1 MAGRL
6 GATATVLASAMVIA
20 SVATPSQAAIRA
32 DDARI
37 PGWQAAIEESMTTA
51 ANAPAARIAYHVLAA
66 EMALSRDDMS
76 EAAEQYAAALAL
88 NARLDQPVDG
98 PTDLAERTAKV
109 AITADR
115 PDLAYPAVKLWAV
128 RQPDD
133 IAAQQAAL
141 ELAFVN
147 DDADGVIQFAP
158 RFARAVGPGIAK
170 TRQAYQRIAD
180 LLSGKPAKS
189 AKAIALAKQ
198 IRASSDNKTAA
209 GYALALVAFGYDELA
224 TARQAIKPVIAAA
237 PDWADAHL
245 LAAFIEARD
254 LHIERA
260 RQTLAEL
267 SGSADEKASYHARL
281 ARYLLSIGKTT
292 AGLSEFETA
301 VSLAPKD
308 SDIRFGLALARLGN
322 HEPDKAARVF
332 KTLTDDAAHGDAAS
346 YYLGRIAEQRG
357 AAEVARQRYEQVGAG
372 DHLFRARLRLAV
384 VQAGSG
390 ELDAALNTL
399 DTLAEQTP
407 SRADELLSAKA
418 ELLMSAGQA
427 ARALTLYNDA
437 LAHRPGKPALL
448 YGRALA
454 HESMGDIDAARAD
467 LDQILTIEPDNAMAL
482 NALGYLLTNHS
493 SDYARA
499 ETLIRRALKQ
509 QPDDASMLD
518 SLGWVEY
525 KQGNLAAARRHLEQ
539 AHERAGHPE
548 IARHLGT
555 VRWAQGDHQAA
566 RRIWQDALDAHPH
579 DADLKQTLKAHRP

>member
-1 MAGRL
+1 RTGRL
-6 GATATVLASAMVIA
+6 GATATMLAIA
-20 SVATPSQAAIRA
+20 VVAAPSQAALRA

-37 PGWQAAIEESMTTA
+37 PGWQAAIERSMTTA
-51 ANAPAARIAYHVLAA
+51 ANAPAARIAYHVLAG
-66 EMALSRDDMS
+66 EMALSRDNMS

-88 NARLDQPVDG
+88 NARVDQPVDA

-115 PDLAYPAVKLWAV
+115 PDLAYPAVKLWAA
-128 RQPDD
+128 RQADD

-147 DDADGVIQFAP
+147 DDADGVIEFAP
-158 RFARAVGPGIAK
+158 RFARAVGPGTAK

-189 AKAIALAKQ
+189 AAAIALAKQ
-198 IRASSDNKTAA
+198 IQAAADDKTAA

-224 TARQAIKPVIAAA
+224 TARQAITPVIAAA
-237 PDWADAHL
+237 PEWADAHL

-254 LHIERA
+254 LHVARA
-260 RQTLAEL
+260 RDTLAAL
-267 SGSADEKASYHARL
+267 SGSADEKATYHARL
-281 ARYLLSIGKTT
+281 ARYLLSIGKNT

-301 VSLAPKD
+301 VSLAPSD
-308 SDIRFGLALARLGN
+308 SDARFGLALARLGN
-322 HEPDKAARVF
+322 EEPDKARMAF
-332 KTLTDDAAHGDAAS
+332 EALTDDAAHGDAAS
-346 YYLGRIAEQRG
+346 YYLGRIAEQQG
-357 AAEVARQRYEQVGAG
+357 AADAARQRYEQVGAG
-372 DHLFRARLRLAV
+372 DYLFQARLRLAV

-399 DTLAEQTP
+399 DALAEQTP
-407 SRADELLSAKA
+407 SKADDLLSAKA
-418 ELLMSAGQA
+418 ELLTNAGQA
-427 ARALTLYNDA
+427 DRALSLYNEA
-437 LAHRPGKPALL
+437 LAHRPGKPDLL

-467 LDQILTIEPDNAMAL
+467 LDQILKIEPDNAMAL

-499 ETLIRRALKQ
+499 EKLIRRALKQ
-509 QPDDASMLD
+509 QPEDASMLD

-525 KQGNLAAARRHLEQ
+525 KQGDLAAARRHLER
-539 AHERAGHPE
+539 AYESAGHPE
-548 IARHLGT
+548 IARHLGE
-555 VRWAQGDHQAA
+555 VRWAQGDHEAA
-566 RRIWQDALDAHPH
+566 RQIWQEALAAHPD
-579 DADLKQTLKAHRP
+579 DADLKQTLKTHRS